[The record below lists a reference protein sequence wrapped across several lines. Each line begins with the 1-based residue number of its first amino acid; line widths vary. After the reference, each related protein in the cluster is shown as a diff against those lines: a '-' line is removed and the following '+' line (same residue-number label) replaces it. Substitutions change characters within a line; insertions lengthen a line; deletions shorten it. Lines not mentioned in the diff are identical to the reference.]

1 MAPKKIRLR
10 IGSVKKAVLVAGQ
23 TYQDPKDALNEFVS
37 NAADEY
43 TETERN
49 GARIRIIMRRRGKYP
64 TIVVDDDGRGMSP
77 ERLEEVAKNL
87 FNSNK
92 VGDERTLGEKAIGM
106 LAFQQLGAKLDIVS
120 RAEGSTET
128 HVLKL
133 TRGEVNATID
143 RERRRARDRP
153 GTSIYIGHLDKEVL
167 RMITQR
173 KIVTYLRERRAS
185 ALASGLYEIEV
196 IEGSKRELVTP
207 DEPEGVKV
215 PLRPHQTLWGLLE
228 FSLYVAPPG
237 VSRSVAVVGRAG
249 TTIIDDLTAMEEFDH
264 QPWTGDQVLGRVQFP
279 ALKQSAGRRAI
290 LRDDEAWPIF
300 VEIVRSIE
308 PLVAAMAEKV
318 RVELDRD
325 VADRMG
331 DQIRKIFSRVLKE
344 LDDLDNPMRTLMGDQ
359 PGEGGLL
366 SGLNAAGGSGSGDDN
381 DAGGGSDDDPSEE
394 SPSID
399 DLAPEPGPDQPPP
412 LSEGAKPS
420 GRRAKR
426 LPTVAVDPSPGRD
439 RSRFDAEASVV
450 LYNQDHPDFL
460 MLKDDEPAMLDYL
473 ATLVAKEY
481 VVYNNPMA
489 AADELAEEMVRM
501 VVRVR
506 RHMR

>member
-43 TETERN
+43 TETERD
-49 GARIRIIMRRRGKYP
+49 GGRIRIIMRRRGKYP

-120 RAEGSTET
+120 RREGSAET

-133 TRGEVNATID
+133 ARGQVSATID
-143 RERRRARDRP
+143 REKRRARDRP

-173 KIVTYLRERRAS
+173 KIVAYLRERRAA
-185 ALASGLYEIEV
+185 ALSSGLYEIEV

-207 DEPEGVKV
+207 EEPEGVKV

-249 TTIIDDLTAMEEFDH
+249 TTIIDDLTEMEEFDH

-300 VEIVRSIE
+300 VEIVKSVE

-325 VADRMG
+325 MADRMG

-344 LDDLDNPMRTLMGDQ
+344 LDDLDNPMRTLMGDEV
-359 PGEGGLL
+359 GEGGLL
-366 SGLNAAGGSGSGDDN
+366 SGLGSGSGS
-381 DAGGGSDDDPSEE
+381 GSDEDASSDGSANDLSEE

-399 DLAPEPGPDQPPP
+399 ALAPAPGPDQPPP
-412 LSEGAKPS
+412 LPEGAKPS

-460 MLKDDEPAMLDYL
+460 MLKDDESAMLDYL

-481 VVYNNPMA
+481 VLYNNPMA

>member
-1 MAPKKIRLR
+1 MPPKKIRLR
-10 IGSVKKAVLVAGQ
+10 IGSVKKAVLIAGQ

-43 TETERN
+43 AETERH
-49 GARIRIIMRRRGKYP
+49 GERIRIVMRRRGKYP
-64 TIVVDDDGRGMSP
+64 TIVVDDSGRGMSP

-87 FNSNK
+87 FNSTK
-92 VGDERTLGEKAIGM
+92 VGDDRTLGEKAIGM

-120 RAEGSTET
+120 RAVGSTES

-153 GTSIYIGHLDKEVL
+153 GTSVYIGHLDKEVL
-167 RMITQR
+167 RMVTQR
-173 KIVTYLRERRAS
+173 KIVSYLRQRRAS
-185 ALASGLYEIEV
+185 ALSAGMYEIEV
-196 IEGSKRELVTP
+196 VEGAKRELVTP
-207 DEPEGVKV
+207 EEPDGVKV
-215 PLRPHQTLWGLLE
+215 PLRSHETLWGLLE
-228 FSLYVAPPG
+228 FAIYVAPPG
-237 VSRSVAVVGRAG
+237 ASRSVAVVGRAG
-249 TTIIDDLTAMEEFDH
+249 TTIIDDLTDMEEFDRP
-264 QPWTGDQVLGRVQFP
+264 PWIGDQVSGRIQFA

-300 VEIVRSIE
+300 VESVRSVE
-308 PLVAAMAEKV
+308 PAIAAMAEKV
-318 RVELDRD
+318 RAELDRD
-325 VADRMG
+325 TADRMG

-344 LDDLDNPMRTLMGDQ
+344 LDDLDNPMRTPMGDEE
-359 PGEGGLL
+359 GEGGLL
-366 SGLNAAGGSGSGDDN
+366 SGLDSSGGSGDGGEGGSGEDGDDP
-381 DAGGGSDDDPSEE
+381 DA

-399 DLAPEPGPDQPPP
+399 DLTPDPGPDQPPP
-412 LSEGAKPS
+412 VPESAKPS

-426 LPTVAVDPSPGRD
+426 LPSVAVDPTPGRD
-439 RSRFDAEASVV
+439 RSRFEPEASLV

-460 MLKDDEPAMLDYL
+460 MLKDDEAGMLDYL

-489 AADELAEEMVRM
+489 APEELAEEMVRM